1 MFEEADPKF
10 KEIRQKLDSQIL
22 QSCEKKD
29 KTKMFQADLPVHPV
43 PNPPMDG
50 LGGKAGKSRFT
61 VLDGD
66 VNNLY
71 KISKPS
77 TRRNLG
83 CQNPHTTGITLDL
96 HGCTRGEALTKLD
109 SGLLEWNDISMM
121 GHYPWVIP
129 VTILCGEGIK
139 YYQKRLENGSS

>member
-1 MFEEADPKF
+1 
-10 KEIRQKLDSQIL
+10 
-22 QSCEKKD
+22 
-29 KTKMFQADLPVHPV
+29 MFQADLPVRPV

-61 VLDGD
+61 VLVGD

-71 KISKPS
+71 KTSKPS
-77 TRRNLG
+77 RRRNLG
-83 CQNPHTTGITLDL
+83 CQTPHTITLDL

-109 SGLLEWNDISMM
+109 SGLLEWNEIAMM

-129 VTILCGEGIK
+129 VTIVCGGGNQILSEAVGNWIK
-139 YYQKRLENGSS
+139 LSDKVAKSKNVSTRLRKRQVGTPSA